1 MNENRIDRYVHD
13 AVADF
18 TLVYDHTN
26 GWTKGPELNS
36 RRFGHTSFIYDADKK
51 PMVYHVGGGQ
61 SEGQAMNGIER
72 WKIGKFFLYR
82 FSDFSYFLNSKF
94 KNHKADNC
102 EIIYH
107 IDEYGPDGQYGS
119 NPYKNNPQ
127 LNEPYKWD
135 GDAIFQ
141 SRLFFKDNQNLVEQL
156 KRDNTELN
164 SNNVDFS
171 QTDPN
176 NQVKILKINSLK
188 NREKIFDFFLNYHV
202 FTMFMYHL

>member
-1 MNENRIDRYVHD
+1 
-13 AVADF
+13 
-18 TLVYDHTN
+18 
-26 GWTKGPELNS
+26 
-36 RRFGHTSFIYDADKK
+36 
-51 PMVYHVGGGQ
+51 
-61 SEGQAMNGIER
+61 
-72 WKIGKFFLYR
+72 
-82 FSDFSYFLNSKF
+82 
-94 KNHKADNC
+94 
-102 EIIYH
+102 
-107 IDEYGPDGQYGS
+107 
-119 NPYKNNPQ
+119 